1 LDKRFPAAFGGM
13 MSRSQQF
20 EAKAEALERLIREV
34 PIFQQVYDEL
44 AQVWHR
50 LARQAASLERP
61 AT

>member
-1 LDKRFPAAFGGM
+1 M

-20 EAKAEALERLIREV
+20 EAKAEALERLSREV